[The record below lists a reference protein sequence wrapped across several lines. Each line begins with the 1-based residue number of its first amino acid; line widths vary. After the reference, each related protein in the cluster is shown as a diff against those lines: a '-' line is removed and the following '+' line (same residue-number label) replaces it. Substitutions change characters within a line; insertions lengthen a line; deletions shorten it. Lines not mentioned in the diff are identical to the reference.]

1 MAKKTL
7 YNKPTYPLND
17 IQKVTNQFPT
27 SLSQS
32 YTSLA
37 IKGVEDAYNI
47 SVSYEEYNKI
57 LLESKDYYKDKEVD
71 TKQKKQSYKNTVDYN
86 LTTSYYNQK
95 IKEPYKT
102 DYAIW
107 LPSKSPSKTAS
118 IEHIANYGEIFK
130 INEGINGDYPSKRKN
145 CKCGLRILDSKELE
159 EYNNAKK

>member
-1 MAKKTL
+1 
-7 YNKPTYPLND
+7 
-17 IQKVTNQFPT
+17 
-27 SLSQS
+27 
-32 YTSLA
+32 
-37 IKGVEDAYNI
+37 
-47 SVSYEEYNKI
+47 
-57 LLESKDYYKDKEVD
+57 
-71 TKQKKQSYKNTVDYN
+71 VDYN